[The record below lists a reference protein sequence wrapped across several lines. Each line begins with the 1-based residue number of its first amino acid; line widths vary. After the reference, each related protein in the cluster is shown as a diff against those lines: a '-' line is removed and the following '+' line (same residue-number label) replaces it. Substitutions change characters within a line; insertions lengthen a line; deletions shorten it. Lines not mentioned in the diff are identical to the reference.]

1 MEDIPNK
8 LCENAGNKAVCTAKF
23 QFYQAIVY
31 VFVCVYEREK
41 SGRRY
46 FKIMVIF
53 YQWQVM
59 MSMCLQC
66 FLNSFIYVSTK
77 ITSIIIYYTYACAY
91 IHIYIF
97 STLYMLYKYMCRY
110 MCVCVFICVQ
120 CSAYSLNGNTDLALE
135 EQNFEPDLVIQ

>member
-46 FKIMVIF
+46 FKIIVIF

-66 FLNSFIYVSTK
+66 FLNSFMFLHRLHPLLY
-77 ITSIIIYYTYACAY
+77 IIHMHV
-91 IHIYIF
+91 HIYTFIY
-97 STLYMLYKYMCRY
+97 SLYYLYMLYKYMCMY